1 MHSPSFQIKMFAV
14 VGVVNTCFGYLL
26 GVTLFMAFRKYID
39 AFFISFTAS
48 FLSIGFSTLM
58 HRRYVFKSNNSII
71 SDLRRGYLVYTSII
85 CITAALF
92 KAIIDY
98 LNVSVFF
105 AQMVVLVLSWGLS
118 FYFLKNYAF
127 RVEE

>member
-1 MHSPSFQIKMFAV
+1 MNSSSFQIKIFAI
-14 VGVVNTCFGYLL
+14 VGVVNTCVGYLL
-26 GVTLFMAFRKYID
+26 GVILFMAFRKYID
-39 AFFISFTAS
+39 AFFVSFAAS

-71 SDLRRGYLVYTSII
+71 LDLKRGYLVYTSII

-92 KAIIDY
+92 KALVDH

-105 AQMVVLVLSWGLS
+105 AQAVILVLSWGLS